1 MSSSW
6 IIVLLQAL
14 QITSDIGDLLAIK
27 YSKAE
32 PPSYSE
38 NDVPLVE
45 VRWPWHT
52 GGSRLP
58 ATHAYQGHFII
69 VRDKSVIILVI
80 HVLQNT
86 FELLEFLSCTNI
98 SEWYARQWPMLI
110 EIRLRPHNITQFK
123 ETWKT
128 NQSTSH

>member
-1 MSSSW
+1 MILLS
-6 IIVLLQAL
+6 IIFLLQAL

-52 GGSRLP
+52 GGSRAP
-58 ATHAYQGHFII
+58 ATSALQGHFI
-69 VRDKSVIILVI
+69 KYAKKLLV
-80 HVLQNT
+80 
-86 FELLEFLSCTNI
+86 
-98 SEWYARQWPMLI
+98 
-110 EIRLRPHNITQFK
+110 
-123 ETWKT
+123 
-128 NQSTSH
+128 TSP

>member
-1 MSSSW
+1 MSSSL

-38 NDVPLVE
+38 NDVPLLE
-45 VRWPWHT
+45 VRRPWYT

-69 VRDKSVIILVI
+69 LRDKSVIFLVI
-80 HVLQNT
+80 LQNT

-110 EIRLRPHNITQFK
+110 
-123 ETWKT
+123 
-128 NQSTSH
+128 

>member
-1 MSSSW
+1 MSSSS

-45 VRWPWHT
+45 VRRPWHW
-52 GGSRLP
+52 RVK
-58 ATHAYQGHFII
+58 ATATNAYQGHLINMQNNCKRQVCNYFS
-69 VRDKSVIILVI
+69 DT
-80 HVLQNT
+80 VLQNT
-86 FELLEFLSCTNI
+86 FKLLEFLSCTNF
-98 SEWYARQWPMLI
+98 SKWYAGQ
-110 EIRLRPHNITQFK
+110 
-123 ETWKT
+123 
-128 NQSTSH
+128 